1 MSFSVVSAVEM
12 RCLFFVRDD
21 VSLVAVDDDD
31 DDDDDE
37 KKERTRS
44 DATGKSM
51 LTMPPQHILLLWRKG
66 V

>member
-31 DDDDDE
+31 DDE
-37 KKERTRS
+37 KKERMRS
-44 DATGKSM
+44 DATGRSM

>member
-21 VSLVAVDDDD
+21 VLFVAVDDDD
-31 DDDDDE
+31 DDDE
-37 KKERTRS
+37 EKERTRS